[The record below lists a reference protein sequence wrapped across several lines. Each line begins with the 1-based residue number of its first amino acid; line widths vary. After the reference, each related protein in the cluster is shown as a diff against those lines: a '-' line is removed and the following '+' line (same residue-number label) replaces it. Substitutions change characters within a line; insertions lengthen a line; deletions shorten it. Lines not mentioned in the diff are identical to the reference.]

1 MGALERKW
9 ARAGSQMTF
18 QDAGRRIFRAIKW
31 TAKWLFIAWVAMFIA
46 FLPYRL
52 WETYKLKAMCED
64 IKPGLPVS
72 EVRDLV
78 EKYGLNTRWVSK
90 EPYSRSDGTL
100 VWMVPTTSSIG
111 QDRCVIVRD
120 KAVVLSATVDLD

>member
-1 MGALERKW
+1 
-9 ARAGSQMTF
+9 MTF

-72 EVRDLV
+72 EVRDLGQTQMAPHKQSGQQPQGGSHRQIRSQQEV
-78 EKYGLNTRWVSK
+78 NPPVIQTRRWC
-90 EPYSRSDGTL
+90 G
-100 VWMVPTTSSIG
+100 VPARRAKPGKSTW
-111 QDRCVIVRD
+111 
-120 KAVVLSATVDLD
+120 